1 MRTYR
6 PCTIANGTQLLL
18 ASARETGD
26 ASGAGS
32 KGWERQLGEIRRFRK
47 VGAWSDSKAQRR
59 SRCAIVCNR
68 LSHLEDFADDGRLC
82 RLRIV
87 SAEAVASA

>member
-18 ASARETGD
+18 VSARNG
-26 ASGAGS
+26 SRPRSGS
-32 KGWERQLGEIRRFRK
+32 KGWERQLGEIRRSRR